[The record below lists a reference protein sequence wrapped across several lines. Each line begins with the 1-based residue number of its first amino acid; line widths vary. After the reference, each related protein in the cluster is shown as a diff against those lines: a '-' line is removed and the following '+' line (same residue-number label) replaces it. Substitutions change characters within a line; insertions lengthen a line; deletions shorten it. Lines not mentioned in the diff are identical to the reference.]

1 MGKDH
6 EVSPRTDAFLQE
18 VSQLVSS
25 WTGMRLR
32 DEDTR
37 KLRES
42 LRQRMTCLKLTDPAM
57 YLQLL
62 KCQTSDGLTEWEQL
76 VSLFTN
82 GETYF
87 FRDSGQFTLL
97 KKTVLPELIERRK
110 TMRSLRIWSAG
121 CSTGEEAYS
130 LAILVD
136 QLLPLRANWRVY
148 ILGTDVDSGAIQHAQ
163 RGVYNQWAFR
173 LVDSELHQ
181 RYFHEKFGQ
190 WVLKHD
196 IREMVTF
203 RCVNVVRDVFPSPSV
218 GIYDMDLILCR
229 NVFLYFHHHA
239 IASVVEKMTDTLTD
253 GGYFLTGHNELP
265 PETLGQLQTRIFP
278 DSIVYQRTENLQGS
292 IS

>member
-1 MGKDH
+1 MGKGH
-6 EVSPRTDAFLQE
+6 EASARTDAVLQE

-32 DEDTR
+32 DEDTL
-37 KLRES
+37 KLGES
-42 LRQRMTCLKLTDPAM
+42 LRGRMTCLKLTDPAM

-62 KCQTSDGLTEWEQL
+62 KSKTNDGLTEWEQL

-136 QLLPLRANWRVY
+136 QLLPLRENWRVY
-148 ILGTDVDSGAIQHAQ
+148 ILGTDIDSGAIRQAQ
-163 RGVYNQWAFR
+163 QGIYNQWAFR

-181 RYFHEKFGQ
+181 RYFHEKSGQ

-203 RCVNVVRDVFPSPSV
+203 RCVNVFRDIFPSPTV

-265 PETLGQLQTRIFP
+265 PESIGRLQTKIFP

>member
-1 MGKDH
+1 MGK
-6 EVSPRTDAFLQE
+6 ENNVSARTDALLQE

-25 WTGMRLR
+25 WTGIRLR

-37 KLRES
+37 KLGES
-42 LRQRMTCLKLTDPAM
+42 LRQRMTCLKLTDPAN

-62 KCQTSDGLTEWEQL
+62 TGKTSDGLTEWEQL
-76 VSLFTN
+76 VSLLIN

-110 TMRSLRIWSAG
+110 TVRSLRIWSAG

-136 QLLPLRANWRVY
+136 QLLPLREDWRVY
-148 ILGTDVDSGAIQHAQ
+148 ILGTDVNSQAVQHAQ
-163 RGVYNQWAFR
+163 RGIYNQWAFR
-173 LVDSELHQ
+173 LVDSGLHQ
-181 RYFHEKFGQ
+181 RYFHEKSGQ
-190 WVLKHD
+190 WVLKHN

-203 RCVNVVRDVFPSPSV
+203 RCVNVFRDIFPSPSV

-229 NVFLYFHHHA
+229 NVFLYFHRHA
-239 IASVVEKMTDTLTD
+239 IARVVEKMTDTLTF
-253 GGYFLTGHNELP
+253 GGYFITGHNELP

-278 DSIVYQRTENLQGS
+278 DSIVYQRAENLQGS
-292 IS
+292 TS

>member
-1 MGKDH
+1 MGK
-6 EVSPRTDAFLQE
+6 ENNVSAGTDALLQE

-25 WTGMRLR
+25 WAGIRLR

-62 KCQTSDGLTEWEQL
+62 TCKTSDGLTEWEIL
-76 VSLFTN
+76 VSLLIN

-136 QLLPLRANWRVY
+136 QLLPLREDWRVY
-148 ILGTDVDSGAIQHAQ
+148 ILGTDVNSQAIRHAQ
-163 RGVYNQWAFR
+163 RGIYNQWAFR
-173 LVDSELHQ
+173 LVDSGLHQ
-181 RYFHEKFGQ
+181 RYFHEKSGQ

-203 RCVNVVRDVFPSPSV
+203 RCVNVFRDIFPSPSV

-239 IASVVEKMTDTLTD
+239 IARVVEKITDTLTY
-253 GGYFLTGHNELP
+253 GGYFITGHNELP

-278 DSIVYQRTENLQGS
+278 DSIVYQRAENLQGS
-292 IS
+292 TS